1 MVIEIKKGDSPEK
14 IDKELKKILDK
25 AAAEKK
31 QHLEKFFGI
40 LKLDEDPVTLQ
51 RRWRDEW

>member
-14 IDKELKKILDK
+14 IDQELKKILDRS
-25 AAAEKK
+25 AEEKK
-31 QHLEKFFGI
+31 KHFERFFGI
-40 LKLDEDPVTLQ
+40 LTLNEDPVKLQ

>member
-31 QHLEKFFGI
+31 QLFEKFFGI